1 MNRIDTMKYLF
12 FRLICLSLFIYSVA
26 SAQIPGSSST
36 RDSIYEIAIH
46 QLCVEINRNDTSL
59 IVQDTIFL
67 NIGFPYS
74 PIFLDNY
81 NGIHIQYVHSDYSA
95 LPDGRTPLIELRPME
110 ISNADLVI
118 TGTVQLLI
126 KNGNSID
133 GFQDDHD
140 YLGFLFKRDQAT
152 NKYALS
158 QVYFPPE

>member
-1 MNRIDTMKYLF
+1 
-12 FRLICLSLFIYSVA
+12 
-26 SAQIPGSSST
+26 
-36 RDSIYEIAIH
+36 
-46 QLCVEINRNDTSL
+46 
-59 IVQDTIFL
+59 
-67 NIGFPYS
+67 
-74 PIFLDNY
+74 
-81 NGIHIQYVHSDYSA
+81 
-95 LPDGRTPLIELRPME
+95 ME